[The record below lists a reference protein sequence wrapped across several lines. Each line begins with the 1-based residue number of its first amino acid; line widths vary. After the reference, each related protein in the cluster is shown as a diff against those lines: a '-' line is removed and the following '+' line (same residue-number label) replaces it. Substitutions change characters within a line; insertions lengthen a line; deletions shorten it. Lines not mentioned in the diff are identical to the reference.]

1 MIIKSSNVSCTA
13 DRNYE
18 KTVHGER
25 KATEWKD
32 SDPSRCTV
40 SVQEYYSRCEESA
53 LYTSY
58 NASGKLMYQQEN
70 GTKEAAYEQAASQ
83 QQYSAVLVGS
93 TSTVD
98 SVSAYIERARDI
110 VTSLLDLLF
119 NRNITY
125 LDTLKDITNGEQIS
139 VTSQL
144 QGRLREAL
152 QDNSGEKELWNRS
165 VSEWQRVKEK
175 ESTTFAGKG
184 TAVTA
189 DGRELEFG
197 ITFSMSREFE
207 EKYELTSMEQYER
220 VLTDPIVISL
230 NDSPVTLK
238 DQTFFFDID
247 SDGEKEELSQMS
259 SGSGFLVYDRN
270 EDGIIN
276 DGSELFGA
284 ATGNGYGELA
294 KYDEDN
300 NGWIDEADEIYNK
313 LKIWIKDDNGND
325 VLISLKDADVGA
337 IYLGSTNADYTYKD
351 SDGQTDAKV
360 RRMGMYLHENGS
372 AGSMMQMDFANH
384 AV

>member
-1 MIIKSSNVSCTA
+1 MIIKSSNVSCAA

-25 KATEWKD
+25 KVMEWKD
-32 SDPSRCTV
+32 SDPSNCTV

-93 TSTVD
+93 TGTVD

-125 LDTLKDITNGEQIS
+125 LDTLKDITNGEQTS
-139 VTSQL
+139 VTSEL
-144 QGRLREAL
+144 QERLREAL

-165 VSEWQRVKEK
+165 TSEWQRVKEK
-175 ESTTFAGKG
+175 ESTTFVGKG

-220 VLTDPIVISL
+220 VMTDPIVISL

-247 SDGEKEELSQMS
+247 SDGEKEELSQLS

-284 ATGNGYGELA
+284 STGNGYGELA

-337 IYLGSTNADYTYKD
+337 IYLGSTKADYTYKD